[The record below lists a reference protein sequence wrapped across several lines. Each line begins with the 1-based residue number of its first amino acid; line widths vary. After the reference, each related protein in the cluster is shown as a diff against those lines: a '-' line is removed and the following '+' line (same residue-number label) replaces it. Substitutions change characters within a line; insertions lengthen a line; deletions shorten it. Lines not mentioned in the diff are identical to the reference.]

1 MKIKIKL
8 LTQMKEYLPDSDLPG
23 NTRAVEVGDGAAIRQ
38 VLSELGLP
46 EDTPKVILLNDRQG
60 KLDDILKE
68 GDTITVVPPVGGG

>member
-8 LTQMKEYLPDSDLPG
+8 LTQMKQYLPDSDLPG
-23 NTRAVEVGDGAAIRQ
+23 HTRSVEVKEGTVIRE
-38 VLSELGLP
+38 VLSELGIP